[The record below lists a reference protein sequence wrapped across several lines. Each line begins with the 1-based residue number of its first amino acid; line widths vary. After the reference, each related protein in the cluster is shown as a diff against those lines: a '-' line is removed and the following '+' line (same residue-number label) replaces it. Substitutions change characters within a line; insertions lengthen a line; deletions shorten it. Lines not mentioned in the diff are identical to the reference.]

1 MYSNNDKLYL
11 QSKDM
16 PILKEKISKAID
28 LSKELALTLQD
39 LETYK
44 LEFEIKKEETW
55 LFLLNKISLIC

>member
-1 MYSNNDKLYL
+1 MYSNNDKIYL
-11 QSKDM
+11 QSKEM
-16 PILKEKISKAID
+16 TILKEKISKAID

-55 LFLLNKISLIC
+55 LFLLNKFSLIC